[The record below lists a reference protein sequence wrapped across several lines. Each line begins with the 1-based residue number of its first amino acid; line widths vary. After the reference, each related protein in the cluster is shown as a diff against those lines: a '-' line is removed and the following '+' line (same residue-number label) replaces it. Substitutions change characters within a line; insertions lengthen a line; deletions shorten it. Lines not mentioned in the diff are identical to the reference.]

1 MRSTSK
7 AGETKALNCSV
18 STRSTGAGERER
30 GGEPVASTQHA
41 ATIVTRSHRIVDCAI
56 LSW

>member
-18 STRSTGAGERER
+18 STRSTGAGGRER
-30 GGEPVASTQHA
+30 GGEPVASTNA
-41 ATIVTRSHRIVDCAI
+41 ATIVTRSHRIIDCAI